1 MSDTHA
7 SDTQL
12 IINTAQRIF
21 IDLCDY
27 DVVQAA
33 EEGHWPEAL
42 HKALLE
48 SGLTQLG
55 LAETGTRLG
64 DFFEFLRVGAAH
76 AAPLPLLEW
85 GLAQHALAQ
94 PAPETGLVA
103 AQGNAVTLVWP
114 EQTKRCLVFDVG
126 RGLAGLVDTNLIAGG
141 AETRITG
148 EPCVAVTGQETADFS
163 LEVPDLYTFGALG
176 RCAQMCG
183 ALERILEITL
193 SYAGERE
200 QFGRSISKFQAI
212 QHQLAVMAAE
222 VAAARRATDAAIHSC
237 DGEGKGQ
244 RESQRESL
252 VTNTA
257 VAKVRVG
264 EAAGVCAEIA
274 HQVHGA
280 MGFTMEYQLHHFTR
294 RLWFWR
300 DDFGTENEWAERVGD
315 AVCDLAADDL
325 WSFVARHG

>member
-1 MSDTHA
+1 MSETQA

-12 IINTAQRIF
+12 IIDTAHRIF
-21 IDLCDY
+21 VDLCGY
-27 DVVQAA
+27 EVVQAA

-55 LAETGTRLG
+55 LAESGTRLG

-85 GLAQHALAQ
+85 GLAQHALAR

-103 AQGNAVTLVWP
+103 AQGNGVTLVWP
-114 EQTKRCLVFDVG
+114 EQTKRCLVFDAS
-126 RGLAGLVDTNLIAGG
+126 RGLAGLADTSRIVGV
-141 AETRITG
+141 AESRITG
-148 EPCVAVTGQETADFS
+148 EPCIGVTGQDTVEFS
-163 LEVPDLYTFGALG
+163 LGAPDLHTLGALG

-193 SYAGERE
+193 NYAGERE

-212 QHQLAVMAAE
+212 QLQLAVMAAE

-237 DGEGKGQ
+237 DGEGEDQG
-244 RESQRESL
+244 ESL

-300 DDFGTENEWAERVGD
+300 DDFGTENEWAERVGS
-315 AVCDLAADDL
+315 AVCDLAADEL